1 MSQCTIINAH
11 ITDQVIQLSNLPRI
25 ASGSKN
31 ALQIRIS
38 CCSKWEGC
46 GLVAVFY
53 RKEDEAYHV
62 PVVDG
67 LVTVPWEVLVDEG
80 FFWFGIMGQ
89 DDLTRTTEAIRIEVA
104 KGALTVATA
113 TPQEPTPDI
122 YQQVIAAYSAT
133 EVRFAERFSEVT
145 AMQRDL
151 ESRFNAAIAVP
162 GSTDEASFF
171 EGTSL
176 DGLVG
181 VRIFSNGFIA
191 YADIS
196 VSGGVA
202 SLLASQPSYETDFMI
217 PPGYAPLCPATVQ
230 GDASHDYHVTLSSGT
245 AHVAGLA
252 QVVVYGDVP
261 AGDFSVSVWY
271 GLAKPSLPELTN
283 IRVGIAGNYST
294 AGDAVRGQ
302 VSDVRNNLNQIV
314 EEHLVP
320 LEGQVE
326 DVRNNLNQTVE
337 EHLMPLEETVGN
349 VVDQVNSMDADVADH
364 EARIEALEKG
374 GPLDVHEVD
383 GYAFAVSDEEGNVAF
398 GIKPDGET
406 VGTFTDK
413 VARDKLAPLTTTP
426 DYAYAVCDADGRVV
440 FAITHSGEV
449 KYVGAGEG
457 GESGGGE
464 VIAPTFDYTKCGLPV
479 LALTGDTSAMT
490 KDDAVTLDYTL
501 KTPKGTVIKSGTCTC
516 KWQGSSSVRRGYPKR
531 NYTIKFDSEFEATAA
546 LGSQSEREVKTS
558 PWGAQ
563 KKYCMKANWIDPSG
577 ARNVVLAKLWGAIVA
592 SRENVHEKLAAS
604 PNKGAID
611 GFPVIIAI
619 NGEFTGLYTFNIP
632 KDGWM
637 FNMGEGAAEYVV
649 CGESNSMSAC
659 GFYAEATFIEGDS
672 QADTDFAFE
681 YQPDDVEEA
690 TVVESFNGAIRA
702 VMNAPNSSD
711 WEDAVAP
718 YFDIDSAIDYYIFT
732 CCIGGMDNLRKNIL
746 YGTYDGVKW
755 FMSAYD
761 LDTTLGS
768 NPYGT
773 GLYPVKTSKT
783 QFYEAAN
790 GSGKHRLFELI
801 YKYSLGKLKARWE
814 ELRGG
819 ILSDAN
825 VWYMFN
831 NFVNAIP
838 RSVYDADADK
848 WTSWSVNQVMP
859 ATTTANVENY
869 MQYYRM
875 HCALLD
881 KEMEE

>member
-11 ITDQVIQLSNLPRI
+11 ITDQVLQLSNLPRI
-25 ASGSKN
+25 ASGSKK
-31 ALQIRIS
+31 ALQIR
-38 CCSKWEGC
+38 CNFCGKWDGC
-46 GLVAVFY
+46 GKVAVFY
-53 RKEDEAYHV
+53 RDGGDVYHV
-62 PVVDG
+62 PVAEG
-67 LVTVPWEVLVDEG
+67 LVTVPWEVLTDEG
-80 FFWFGIMGQ
+80 YFWFGIMGE
-89 DDLTRTTEAIRIEVA
+89 DDLTRTTEVIRIEVA

-113 TPQEPTPDI
+113 ETREPTPDI
-122 YQQVIAAYSAT
+122 YQQLVAAYGETGQAVAVERARIDELVAMRGDGEVTDFEISSNDGKVTGIIKSNGTSAYI
-133 EVRFAERFSEVT
+133 EVRLDNHLFTYQLPSFQASVSMPSAFMPVGRVVLSRNGTPVNDFLVT
-145 AMQRDL
+145 VEPM
-151 ESRFNAAIAVP
+151 ESYAQILFKYIGSDESSSLYHGDTFTGFYSVASIAVP
-162 GSTDEASFF
+162 ELSDARDGYD
-171 EGTSL
+171 GTK
-176 DGLVG
+176 
-181 VRIFSNGFIA
+181 
-191 YADIS
+191 YA
-196 VSGGVA
+196 
-202 SLLASQPSYETDFMI
+202 T
-217 PPGYAPLCPATVQ
+217 
-230 GDASHDYHVTLSSGT
+230 
-245 AHVAGLA
+245 
-252 QVVVYGDVP
+252 
-261 AGDFSVSVWY
+261 
-271 GLAKPSLPELTN
+271 
-283 IRVGIAGNYST
+283 AGN
-294 AGDAVRGQ
+294 AVRAAQ
-302 VSDVRNNLNQIV
+302 RVAADAFDLATNNENDVYRLDSRV
-314 EEHLVP
+314 KTMEKSHLTTP
-320 LEGQVE
+320 
-326 DVRNNLNQTVE
+326 D
-337 EHLMPLEETVGN
+337 
-349 VVDQVNSMDADVADH
+349 
-364 EARIEALEKG
+364 
-374 GPLDVHEVD
+374 
-383 GYAFAVSDEEGNVAF
+383 YAFAVSDKDGNVALAVDNDGKVDFGGWDELQSEVKGLQGNRLAVYGTTDYAFAVTDQAGNVAF
-398 GIKPDGET
+398 
-406 VGTFTDK
+406 
-413 VARDKLAPLTTTP
+413 
-426 DYAYAVCDADGRVV
+426 
-440 FAITHSGEV
+440 AITEQGEV
-449 KYVGAGEG
+449 KHANVGTGG
-457 GESGGGE
+457 GESGGGD
-464 VIAPTFDYTKCGLPV
+464 VIASTFDFTKCGLPV

-501 KTPKGTVIKSGTCTC
+501 KTPKGTAIKSGTCTC

-531 NYTIKFDSEFEATAA
+531 NYTIKFDTEFEATAA
-546 LGSQSEREVKTS
+546 LGSQSEREVKTQ

-592 SRENVHEKLAAS
+592 SRENVHEKMAAA
-604 PNKGAID
+604 PNQGAID

-681 YQPDDVEEA
+681 YQPDDVEDA
-690 TVVESFNGAIRA
+690 AVVESFNDAIRA
-702 VMNAPNSSD
+702 VMNAPNSDD
-711 WEDAVAP
+711 WEAAVAP
-718 YFDIDSAIDYYIFT
+718 YFDIDSAIDYYIFV

-801 YKYSLGKLKARWE
+801 YKYSRDKLKARWE